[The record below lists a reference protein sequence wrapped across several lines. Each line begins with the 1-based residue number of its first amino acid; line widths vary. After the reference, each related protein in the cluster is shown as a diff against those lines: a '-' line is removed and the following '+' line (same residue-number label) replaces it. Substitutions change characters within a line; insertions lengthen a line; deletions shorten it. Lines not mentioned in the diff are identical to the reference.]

1 MGNLARGGSAR
12 LRRKAEESMPN
23 VTSSP
28 VSTRENALVRPKS
41 LTRLKPERVQDG
53 LRKLPNWRRSRDGK
67 ALVRTFKFTA
77 ERAPLAFA
85 ELVLAIAEKEGHQPT
100 LTLSGGT
107 VECRLTTPS
116 ASGITLRDLEMARR
130 ISILG

>member
-1 MGNLARGGSAR
+1 M
-12 LRRKAEESMPN
+12 RRKAEESMSN
-23 VTSSP
+23 VISSP
-28 VSTRENALVRPKS
+28 VSARENALVRPKS

-85 ELVLAIAEKEGHQPT
+85 ELVLAIAAKEGHQPT
-100 LTLSGGT
+100 LTLCGGC
-107 VECRLTTPS
+107 VECRLSTP
-116 ASGITLRDLEMARR
+116 AAGGITARDLEMARR
-130 ISILG
+130 IHVMG

>member
-1 MGNLARGGSAR
+1 MS
-12 LRRKAEESMPN
+12 N
-23 VTSSP
+23 VSPSP
-28 VSTRENALVRPKS
+28 VSARENALVRPKS
-41 LTRLKPERVQDG
+41 LTRLKPERVQ
-53 LRKLPNWRRSRDGK
+53 LAMRKLANWRPSRDGR

-85 ELVLAIAEKEGHQPT
+85 ELVLAIAEKEGHPPT

-107 VECRLTTPS
+107 VECRLTTTS

>member
-1 MGNLARGGSAR
+1 MS
-12 LRRKAEESMPN
+12 N
-23 VTSSP
+23 VIPSP
-28 VSTRENALVRPKS
+28 VSARENALVRPKS
-41 LTRLKPERVQDG
+41 LTRLKPERVQLG
-53 LRKLPNWRRSRDGK
+53 LRKLPSWRPSRDGK

-85 ELVLAIAEKEGHQPT
+85 ELVLAIAEKEGQQPT

-107 VECRLTTPS
+107 VECRLTTP
-116 ASGITLRDLEMARR
+116 AAGGITLRDLEMARR